1 MSSIDAIKPLK
12 QQQQENPYGDN
23 LKKKVGAPSS
33 AGFKQPPPAT
43 QSMSVLKT
51 NTQRV
56 VNQMNTIQVNVTKSV
71 LQKTPTRVLAR
82 SDTQT

>member
-1 MSSIDAIKPLK
+1 MSSIDAIKPVKLH
-12 QQQQENPYGDN
+12 QQENPYGDN
-23 LKKKVGAPSS
+23 LKKKDSS
-33 AGFKQPPPAT
+33 TGIKQQYAN
-43 QSMSVLKT
+43 QSLSVLKT

-56 VNQMNTIQVNVTKSV
+56 VNKMNTVQVNVTKSA